1 MYFFSLAIALSFEL
15 FGLKNTLLT
24 FLTKRAVDLFKI
36 NQGKHEQMFA

>member
-1 MYFFSLAIALSFEL
+1 MYFFSLAKALIFEL
-15 FGLKNTLLT
+15 FRIKNTLVT